1 MMEFVKKTTKP
12 ARVTD
17 LWLRVH
23 IQLPLLLL
31 LGLSVL
37 CGAKFIFVSEIII
50 NLLCT
55 TSAVLNVSRHAELGP
70 GGTCCISWMRLLL

>member
-1 MMEFVKKTTKP
+1 M
-12 ARVTD
+12 
-17 LWLRVH
+17 
-23 IQLPLLLL
+23 
-31 LGLSVL
+31 L

-70 GGTCCISWMRLLL
+70 GGTCCISWITAPLVAGKNQIP